1 MSPEQTRG
9 GALDK
14 RSDIWA
20 FGCLLYEMLT
30 ARRPFAGRTTFETV
44 AAILGQDP
52 NWSLL
57 PPTMPARIDWLIRR
71 CLEKDPKRRLHDI
84 ADARIE
90 IDDVL
95 AQGSGVGVRLESAA
109 GGGARGRRPWREP
122 VVWAIVAGAVAAAV
136 ALTAIASRM
145 LQPKPIETA
154 ALRVAIVPPDG
165 VRLGV
170 GNPSGRFAMSPDGRR
185 IAMVA
190 VDRGETPSLW
200 VRPLDTDV
208 AQPLAGTE
216 NASFPFWSPDSRSI
230 AFLAQGKLKRIE
242 AAGGPVVTLCDATLS
257 SGGTWNSDNVILFT
271 PRPGSSIH
279 RVAAT
284 GGTPVPVTTLNPE
297 KGDAQHFHPSFLPD
311 GRHFLYFVVGSKS
324 GGITDP
330 RAVEIGSLDPQELT
344 KEIVPEGSNAQYAN
358 GHLIFLREGTLV
370 AQRFDTER
378 LQLSGQPLPLVE
390 QVQIAGAGSTGVAG
404 AFSVSNTGVL
414 AYQVG
419 LITRSQLAWFDRSGK
434 QLGTLGD
441 QADYGEVNLS
451 PDDSR
456 AAVSILDASAAT
468 RDLWVVDVARGL
480 RERLTFDPSDD
491 FAPLWSPDGSRI
503 IYSSRRRQGT
513 IHLYER
519 ASSGTGKEQLVF
531 EDGLG
536 KFASD
541 WSADGRFV
549 AFIGGGGII
558 ARSDIWVLSLH
569 GERKAAPFVEGPFPE
584 SHAQFS
590 PDARWIAYMSSD
602 SGRPELYV
610 SAYPG
615 SSERHRVS
623 TDGGGW
629 PRWRHDGKELFY
641 LAPDG
646 TLMAVPVDGQ
656 SPTFKVGAGRA
667 LFKVRLRPV
676 VRLDAAKYDVSIDG
690 QRFLINTF
698 VEEMTSPAIQL
709 VVNWPASLDQ

>member
-1 MSPEQTRG
+1 M
-9 GALDK
+9 
-14 RSDIWA
+14 
-20 FGCLLYEMLT
+20 
-30 ARRPFAGRTTFETV
+30 
-44 AAILGQDP
+44 
-52 NWSLL
+52 
-57 PPTMPARIDWLIRR
+57 
-71 CLEKDPKRRLHDI
+71 
-84 ADARIE
+84 
-90 IDDVL
+90 
-95 AQGSGVGVRLESAA
+95 
-109 GGGARGRRPWREP
+109 
-122 VVWAIVAGAVAAAV
+122 WAIVAGAVGAAV

-145 LQPKPIETA
+145 LQPKPIEMA

-165 VRLGV
+165 VRLSV

-190 VDRGETPSLW
+190 VDRSGTQSLW

-242 AAGGPVVTLCDATLS
+242 AAGGPAVTLCDATLS

-271 PRPGSSIH
+271 PRPGSSVH

-284 GGTPVPVTTLNPE
+284 GGTPVPVTTLNLE
-297 KGDAQHFHPSFLPD
+297 KGDTQHFYPSFLPD

-358 GHLIFLREGTLV
+358 GHLIFMREGTLV

-378 LQLSGQPLPLVE
+378 LQLSGQPVPLVE
-390 QVQIAGAGSTGVAG
+390 QVQIAGAGCTGVAG
-404 AFSVSNTGVL
+404 AVSVSNTGVL

-419 LITRSQLAWFDRSGK
+419 LITRSQLAWFDRAGK

-503 IYSSRRRQGT
+503 LYSSRRRQGT
-513 IHLYER
+513 IHLYEK
-519 ASSGTGKEQLVF
+519 ASSGSGKEQLVF

-541 WSADGRFV
+541 WSANGRFV

-569 GERKAAPFVEGPFPE
+569 GERKAAPFVESPFPE

-602 SGRPELYV
+602 SGRPEVYV
-610 SAYPG
+610 SAYPD
-615 SSERHRVS
+615 HRS
-623 TDGGGW
+623 DTAC
-629 PRWRHDGKELFY
+629 RL
-641 LAPDG
+641 LA
-646 TLMAVPVDGQ
+646 VDGRDGVTTAR
-656 SPTFKVGAGRA
+656 SC
-667 LFKVRLRPV
+667 
-676 VRLDAAKYDVSIDG
+676 SIW
-690 QRFLINTF
+690 RRTKR
-698 VEEMTSPAIQL
+698 
-709 VVNWPASLDQ
+709 